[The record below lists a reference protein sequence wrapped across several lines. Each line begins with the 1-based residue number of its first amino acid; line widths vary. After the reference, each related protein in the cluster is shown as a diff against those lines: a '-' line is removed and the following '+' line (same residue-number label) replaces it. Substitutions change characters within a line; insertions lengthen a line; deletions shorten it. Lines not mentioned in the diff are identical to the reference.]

1 MGPDP
6 LGGDVPRSFALTY
19 DYRCPFARIAAEHV
33 ITGLRAGAPWNVW
46 WIPFSLSQ
54 VHVEEGAPPVWERP
68 EIDSGL
74 LALEVAAAVQ
84 ELVPD
89 RFIDVHRDLFDVRHV
104 HSQSLRD
111 PDVLGALLARHDVDP
126 EKVWEHVADGGPRRA
141 VQDAH
146 EGVVTRHRV
155 WGVPTFIMG
164 EQASFVRLMRP
175 SADADE
181 AIRSIDRI
189 LDLLEGW
196 PELNE
201 FKHTAIAR

>member
-1 MGPDP
+1 VVVGR
-6 LGGDVPRSFALTY
+6 DVPSRSFAVTY

-33 ITGLRAGAPWNVW
+33 VTGLRAGAPWTVSW
-46 WIPFSLSQ
+46 RPFSLSQ
-54 VHVEEGAPPVWERP
+54 AHVEEGDPPVWERP

-84 ELVPD
+84 ELDPD
-89 RFIDVHRDLFDVRHV
+89 HFVDVHRDLFDVLHV

-111 PDVLGALLARHDVDP
+111 PDVLGAVMTRYGVDP
-126 EKVWEHVADGGPRRA
+126 EKIWDHVADGGPRDA
-141 VQDAH
+141 VRKSH
-146 EGVVTRHRV
+146 EDLVVSHDV
-155 WGVPTFIMG
+155 WGVPTFILG

-175 SADADE
+175 SSDADE
-181 AIRSIDRI
+181 AIRSIDGI

-201 FKHTAIAR
+201 FKHTTRDR